1 MSQTAIE
8 HLVGMRIAGVET
20 GAQFAERA
28 SAQVATGCGPI
39 SVVSPLAPLLPAA
52 GLERGYVY
60 GCTGDAATSLLFAL
74 VASATSTGS
83 WLAMVNM
90 ARAGLMSAHE
100 HGVALHRTLCVSAE
114 NTSTTMSQVLG
125 ALVDGL
131 DVVAVSSPVCSV
143 SDARR
148 VVARAKA
155 QGAVLFV
162 LGDPGG
168 FSIDASFSARTEQ
181 WQFDTH
187 AHSRTVNV
195 SASGRRVY
203 AHRSCSIQLPIGSCS

>member
-8 HLVGMRIAGVET
+8 HLAGMRIAGVET
-20 GAQFAERA
+20 GAQFAERVHA
-28 SAQVATGCGPI
+28 RVTSGCGP
-39 SVVSPLAPLLPAA
+39 VAVSTPLAPLLPSA

-60 GCTGDAATSLLFAL
+60 GCTGDAAMSLLFAL
-74 VASATSTGS
+74 VATATSTGS

-90 ARAGLMSAHE
+90 SRAGLMSAHE
-100 HGVALHRTLCVSAE
+100 HGVALHRTLCVTAE
-114 NTSTTMSQVLG
+114 NTSGTMSQVLG

-131 DVVAVSSPVCSV
+131 DVVAVSSPVCSS

-148 VVARAKA
+148 VVSRAKA

-168 FSIDASFSARTEQ
+168 FSIDASFSAHTEQ

-187 AHSRTVNV
+187 AHSRTVTV
-195 SASGRRVY
+195 SAAGRRVY
-203 AHRSCSIQLPIGSCS
+203 AHRSCTLQLPIGAVV